1 MLQVNPLHRPDTI
14 QLMSFKSFQRL
25 NNELFPHLPLFSET
39 ATESGGLE
47 SQSRLLKTIYVP
59 KNIMNVSDRLPK
71 STYEDIALV
80 NRHSSMRKHN
90 HLYSKSTIIKV
101 DRNPEDEVKLPLL
114 NEAVSK
120 NLVIV
125 NEDSSP

>member
-1 MLQVNPLHRPDTI
+1 MLQVNPLHRPDTV

-39 ATESGGLE
+39 AIESGGLE

-59 KNIMNVSDRLPK
+59 QNIMNVSDRLPK

-90 HLYSKSTIIKV
+90 YLYSKSTKINV
-101 DRNPEDEVKLPLL
+101 DRNPEDEVKLP
-114 NEAVSK
+114 
-120 NLVIV
+120 
-125 NEDSSP
+125 